1 MFGHV
6 ASAVIS
12 FYYKICWKMV
22 YLLWIVFIF
31 IVCNKC
37 IWKLS
42 CIALIFIMVGVQD
55 IKFVVH
61 AHPTLFQILDELL
74 KFVKVQSIWF
84 KILILKY
91 QILLWYCIGKRDGST
106 CFKYSILNGIYNQPL
121 LKPVEAM
128 MNKKVR
134 KIGIWLL
141 TCVPTLLMYELL
153 IV

>member
-1 MFGHV
+1 MMFGHV

-74 KFVKVQSIWF
+74 KFVKVQSI
-84 KILILKY
+84 
-91 QILLWYCIGKRDGST
+91 
-106 CFKYSILNGIYNQPL
+106 
-121 LKPVEAM
+121 
-128 MNKKVR
+128 
-134 KIGIWLL
+134 
-141 TCVPTLLMYELL
+141 
-153 IV
+153 